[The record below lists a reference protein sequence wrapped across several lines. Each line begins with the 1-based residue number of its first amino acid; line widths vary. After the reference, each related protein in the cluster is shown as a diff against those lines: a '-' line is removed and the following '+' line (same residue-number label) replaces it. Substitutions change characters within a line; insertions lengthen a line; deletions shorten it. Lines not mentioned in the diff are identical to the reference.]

1 MLDKDKEK
9 NGFLDKLKKLI
20 NTTDIDDIEQG
31 EGEERTLKEAVAPAQ
46 RGRKKAATAQ
56 TNFDNEKQDKT
67 RKPFLKIVDSDPHF
81 DESQESDRQETAVEN
96 EDDVELVGSH
106 ERVEQEK
113 SKEKKSD
120 KGKKRKSEGSA
131 NKKNKK
137 EEESEYDE
145 DDDDA
150 DDFLD

>member
-56 TNFDNEKQDKT
+56 TNFDNEK
-67 RKPFLKIVDSDPHF
+67 P
-81 DESQESDRQETAVEN
+81 ESR
-96 EDDVELVGSH
+96 
-106 ERVEQEK
+106 
-113 SKEKKSD
+113 
-120 KGKKRKSEGSA
+120 
-131 NKKNKK
+131 
-137 EEESEYDE
+137 
-145 DDDDA
+145 
-150 DDFLD
+150 F